1 MRRSLIPLLWVPLL
15 ALLLLTAACATPAA
29 APDNMPTTAAP
40 TSAPESAPPV
50 EPNPTAAPPVPQ
62 PFVDPADWPAPEP
75 GAIHVDAAQRFG
87 PISPLVYGSN
97 IDPAMVVP
105 VDLTEQAAVI
115 GLRFLRFPGGS
126 FGDLNDITPQQVD
139 RFITLA
145 RGLGAEPSIHVR
157 VLDRTAADAAE
168 AVRYANIEQ
177 GYGVR
182 YWAIGN
188 EPSLFYNEVYTAE
201 SYAQL
206 WREFALAMR
215 AVDPSIIL
223 VGPEITQ
230 FATAELAGRSDV
242 ARAREWMRAFLTT
255 NGDLVDIVSI
265 HRYPFP
271 AQANQPSL
279 SVAELRP
286 TSAEF
291 DVSIPELRAMIRDLT
306 GRDIPVAVTEV
317 NSDSSPGI
325 GGEASL
331 DSPFAAV
338 WLTDVLGRLIRQD
351 ATIVAQYA
359 FQTADSRGRWGLLN
373 RYNVRPQYYVY
384 QLYQR
389 FGTELVYAGSDDPDV
404 TAYAALRD
412 GGALTLL
419 VVNLG
424 DEMAEKPLRLAG
436 APGGSADIYR
446 LDAKRID
453 AATVAT
459 PVETLALAD
468 GATLS
473 LPPQSATLIVW
484 ASE

>member
-1 MRRSLIPLLWVPLL
+1 
-15 ALLLLTAACATPAA
+15 
-29 APDNMPTTAAP
+29 
-40 TSAPESAPPV
+40 
-50 EPNPTAAPPVPQ
+50 
-62 PFVDPADWPAPEP
+62 
-75 GAIHVDAAQRFG
+75 
-87 PISPLVYGSN
+87 
-97 IDPAMVVP
+97 
-105 VDLTEQAAVI
+105 
-115 GLRFLRFPGGS
+115 
-126 FGDLNDITPQQVD
+126 
-139 RFITLA
+139 
-145 RGLGAEPSIHVR
+145 
-157 VLDRTAADAAE
+157 
-168 AVRYANIEQ
+168 
-177 GYGVR
+177 
-182 YWAIGN
+182 
-188 EPSLFYNEVYTAE
+188 
-201 SYAQL
+201 
-206 WREFALAMR
+206 MR

-242 ARAREWMRAFLTT
+242 ARARDWMRAFLTA

-338 WLTDVLGRLIRQD
+338 WLTDVLGRLIRQG

-384 QLYQR
+384 QLFQR

-412 GGALTLL
+412 DGALTLL

-424 DEMAEKPLRLAG
+424 DATAEKPLRLAG

-446 LDAKRID
+446 LDAERID

-459 PVETLALAD
+459 PVETVPLAD
-468 GATLS
+468 GARLS